1 MNKELIDQNLLN
13 DIRNLVNDTKS
24 QMAHALN
31 QNMTLLYWHIGK
43 RIQDE
48 ILKFGRAEYGE
59 RTIENLAH
67 HLLTEYGKG
76 FSRRNITNMI
86 HFYTAFPN
94 LEIVQTV
101 SAKLSWS
108 HFLVL
113 LSVKEQQAI
122 EYYTYACSNEN
133 WSVRQLRSNI
143 HRMLFESTVISRK
156 TDKEIQN
163 GLTTLKKD
171 SILTP
176 DLILKDPYILDF
188 LDLPAEYYESDLEQE
203 ILKEIEKFILE
214 LGSGFSFVSR
224 QKRITIE
231 DDHYYLDLLFYNR
244 KLKRLVAIELKTG
257 KFKAE
262 YKGQMELYLGWLRKY
277 EVMEGEKLPIG
288 IILCTEKS
296 IHQIELLDMDRSGI
310 HVAEYWTEL
319 PPKDLFERKIREIVQ
334 QSKEMLLSAH
344 SQDSDVALL

>member
-1 MNKELIDQNLLN
+1 
-13 DIRNLVNDTKS
+13 
-24 QMAHALN
+24 
-31 QNMTLLYWHIGK
+31 
-43 RIQDE
+43 
-48 ILKFGRAEYGE
+48 
-59 RTIENLAH
+59 
-67 HLLTEYGKG
+67 
-76 FSRRNITNMI
+76 
-86 HFYTAFPN
+86 
-94 LEIVQTV
+94 
-101 SAKLSWS
+101 
-108 HFLVL
+108 
-113 LSVKEQQAI
+113 
-122 EYYTYACSNEN
+122 
-133 WSVRQLRSNI
+133 
-143 HRMLFESTVISRK
+143 
-156 TDKEIQN
+156 
-163 GLTTLKKD
+163 
-171 SILTP
+171 
-176 DLILKDPYILDF
+176 
-188 LDLPAEYYESDLEQE
+188 LPAEYYESDLEQE